1 MITGLR
7 PETYEKLQLDAGIFL
22 IGYTLPET
30 VVDAATMK
38 QEIAKEINAGTHLL
52 GATRGG
58 GTFRC
63 VPTMRG
69 IEADGK
75 RSEFVGSM
83 VNDGWDVRL
92 TTTLIEMTG
101 ENFKRAFPSAE
112 MTGDAAKT
120 VIKPK
125 TAITKD
131 DYKSLMWIGETSMG
145 AMLINLTNAM
155 NVAGAQFTFTDKGEG
170 ELPVEF
176 RAFQSTVL
184 NQDYAPCEIH
194 FLGANTASTASNTK

>member
-7 PETYEKLQLDAGIFL
+7 PATYEKLQLDAGLFL

-30 VVDAATMK
+30 VTDIASLKAA
-38 QEIAKEINAGTHLL
+38 IAAEINSGQHLL

-101 ENFKRAFPSAE
+101 ENLKRAFPSAE
-112 MTGDAAKT
+112 ISGDAAKT

-125 TAITKD
+125 TAITKE
-131 DYKSLMWIGETSMG
+131 DYKPLMWIGETSQG

-155 NVAGAQFTFTDKGEG
+155 NVAGANFTFTDKGEG
-170 ELPVEF
+170 TLPVEF

-184 NQDYAPCEIH
+184 NQEYAPCEIY
-194 FLGANTASTASNTK
+194 FLGTSSSTASSANS